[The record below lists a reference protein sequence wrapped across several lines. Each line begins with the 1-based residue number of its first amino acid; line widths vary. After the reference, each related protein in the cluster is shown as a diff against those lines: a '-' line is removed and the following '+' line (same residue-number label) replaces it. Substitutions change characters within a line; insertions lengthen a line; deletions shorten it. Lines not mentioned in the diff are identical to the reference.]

1 MLAAVEG
8 KCRLLAASRGAW
20 SDADGAGQDW
30 CACRGWEDGELVWE
44 NKAILFL
51 TDVVLSIRQM
61 RPQKLPRA
69 EDGARKRKMAAARQ
83 AARRSRLRQAEK
95 DGGARAEGGK
105 GKEKME
111 ENEDEEEL
119 ELEDVEASEGD
130 LVEVTDPSL

>member
-1 MLAAVEG
+1 VQRSRKTVFDLMGLVS
-8 KCRLLAASRGAW
+8 RLLGTALTRNLFKEETCAGARNW
-20 SDADGAGQDW
+20 FGLLMLL
-30 CACRGWEDGELVWE
+30 C
-44 NKAILFL
+44 
-51 TDVVLSIRQM
+51 VVGFPQL

-69 EDGARKRKMAAARQ
+69 KAGARKRKMAAARQ

-111 ENEDEEEL
+111 GNEDEEEL